1 MFQDPYS
8 ELFFWSILSNKPML
22 VDFFWQRSDH
32 PILNS
37 LIAAGIY
44 SRLSHWYRVHLK
56 YDDYEKV
63 LPALK
68 LKFQTRAID
77 VSIKILIH
85 VYNLFIKIK

>member
-1 MFQDPYS
+1 
-8 ELFFWSILSNKPML
+8 ML

-77 VSIKILIH
+77 VSIEIMIH
-85 VYNLFIKIK
+85 VYSLFISF